1 MLFLPHEILILSVV
15 AVALASALTARLVV
29 GAKNQHIRDL
39 ERESSQRARR
49 LEQQSRI
56 AEDLASRCASA
67 EDTVARLQRSIVEM
81 PEIAQRLSGSRDVRE
96 IPGSALDLIQEIFDP
111 AYSVFYRAT
120 REDLVAVAC
129 RGRSEYRVGHRVSWG
144 EGVVGW
150 AAVKQLAFTAED
162 AALESGLVRSRNLSK
177 GMPQQ
182 GFSLCLPI
190 VNGERTIG
198 VILIGT
204 SQRAFPHQREVGRTI
219 ALITS
224 VAITSA
230 LVLKQQRL
238 LAETDG
244 LTGLLNKTSVLRRL
258 RDRIAGEEV
267 GKAQLS
273 VFLFD
278 IDHFKHYNDAN
289 GHLPGDELLKSLSAL
304 LKESIREG
312 ELVGRYGGEEFLL
325 VMPQIDKEG
334 GLRAAER
341 IRSLIARQPFP
352 FQESQPGGSVTISGG
367 VASWPQDGDELET
380 LLRHADEALYAAKRA
395 GRDRVFAYSAPEL
408 AMASPPACDPAE
420 KERQGGR
427 RPPRSEPGGERS
439 S

>member
-1 MLFLPHEILILSVV
+1 MLFLPHELLILSVIAV
-15 AVALASALTARLVV
+15 AVASLLTGRLVA

-39 ERESSQRARR
+39 ERESSQRSRR

-56 AEDLASRCASA
+56 AEDLASRCATA
-67 EDTVARLQRSIVEM
+67 EETVGRLQRSIVEM

-96 IPGSALDLIQEIFDP
+96 IPGRALDLIQEIFDP
-111 AYSVFYRAT
+111 AYSVFYQAT

-129 RGRSEYRVGHRVSWG
+129 CGRSEYRVGHRVGWG

-150 AAVKQLAFTAED
+150 TAVKQLAFTAED
-162 AALESGLVRSRNLSK
+162 AALESGLVRSRNLAK

-198 VILIGT
+198 VVLIGT

-230 LVLKQQRL
+230 LVLRQQRL

-258 RDRIAGEEV
+258 RDRIASEEV
-267 GKAQLS
+267 GKGQLS

-304 LKESIREG
+304 LKEGIREG

-325 VMPQIDKEG
+325 VMPEVDKEG
-334 GLRAAER
+334 ALRAAER

-408 AMASPPACDPAE
+408 ALASPLRDPAE
-420 KERQGGR
+420 KERQEGPPQGGR
-427 RPPRSEPGGERS
+427 RPPRSEP
-439 S
+439 